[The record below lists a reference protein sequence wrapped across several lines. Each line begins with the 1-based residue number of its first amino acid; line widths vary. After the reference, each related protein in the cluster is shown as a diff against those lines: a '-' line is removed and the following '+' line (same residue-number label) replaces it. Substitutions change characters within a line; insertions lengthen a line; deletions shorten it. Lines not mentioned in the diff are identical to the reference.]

1 MECLLCEKYSSRGAM
16 QLFQRKGIDGSLLK
30 EVFWGTACERRILVP
45 LDLSVYLTPTV
56 MLSSNLSNL
65 PCHAATPL
73 PCLLSPEIPCP
84 KPYFCFHIL
93 RSLPHLHLQLTQS
106 FPPPQFFPLHVT
118 FCILLLVFPN
128 TQNYLAKKKNNTSS
142 KTRNTLKTVFK
153 FLKNRSTKKQNTNS

>member
-1 MECLLCEKYSSRGAM
+1 MTTMECLLCEKYSSRGAM
-16 QLFQRKGIDGSLLK
+16 QLFQRKEIDGSLLK

-45 LDLSVYLTPTV
+45 LDSLDLSVYLTPTV

-106 FPPPQFFPLHVT
+106 FPPPVLPPSCYFLYFT
-118 FCILLLVFPN
+118 FSF
-128 TQNYLAKKKNNTSS
+128 S
-142 KTRNTLKTVFK
+142 KH
-153 FLKNRSTKKQNTNS
+153 TKLSC